1 MTITRKLGGVS
12 QKWYNI
18 VKTKT
23 LPIAQELINEF
34 NAGWEN
40 GKVETDEV
48 EIELKDGEFVFT
60 PKDKA

>member
-23 LPIAQELINEF
+23 LPIAQELINE
-34 NAGWEN
+34 N